1 LKESTSLL
9 RKHEQSDSK
18 RLGGLQFR
26 WMKTDF
32 VMEGFDTFLR
42 NRSFEDLA
50 QNRSYFC
57 EMKAFENLLCG

>member
-18 RLGGLQFR
+18 RLGVLQFR

-32 VMEGFDTFLR
+32 VMEAFDTFLIENPTINEWDSQPQR
-42 NRSFEDLA
+42 RFL
-50 QNRSYFC
+50 
-57 EMKAFENLLCG
+57 KAFISQK